1 MKWQRRQLKTA
12 QRNRPATIAGSGNR
26 RRRGARSPAFPSSPR
41 CFYARHSC
49 NARQHCFRT
58 VVDVSAGPV
67 RHRTTPLRPTTGGRE
82 GWRRS
87 RGAIRSRFF
96 ARFHPVDW
104 TDRRTPHVH
113 GRLMMDLRRSS
124 SSAAASAALPR
135 AEPSVHSRELGSGGT
150 RVPVQ
155 QRPEPQLSSGDAE
168 PVTHGTGPRFRFYTS
183 SVRASL
189 ERAFCRA
196 LSPILAFPPVHVSF
210 SSQLNASLHRVPQ
223 NNTKKEREKKTT
235 PTETKKDG
243 RKQNVDGKGKR
254 KKKKKPR
261 RVAALSTD

>member
-26 RRRGARSPAFPSSPR
+26 RRRGARSPVFPSSPR

-124 SSAAASAALPR
+124 SSAAAASAALPR

-150 RVPVQ
+150 RVY
-155 QRPEPQLSSGDAE
+155 LYSSGRNHSSLWVTLNLSHTGQG
-168 PVTHGTGPRFRFYTS
+168 PVFVFILPPSVPLWSVHFAARYLPFSRFRPSMSLSARNSMPHYT
-183 SVRASL
+183 A
-189 ERAFCRA
+189 CRKIT
-196 LSPILAFPPVHVSF
+196 P
-210 SSQLNASLHRVPQ
+210 
-223 NNTKKEREKKTT
+223 KKKREKKNN
-235 PTETKKDG
+235 PH
-243 RKQNVDGKGKR
+243 
-254 KKKKKPR
+254 
-261 RVAALSTD
+261 